1 MADAVEA
8 VRECFEEIAPEAIEL
23 FRRKSAEY
31 AVSGDPGFQMF
42 GAAGQVADL
51 HRKVWKLYSHTWKGA
66 ELSFEGG
73 VEIAQDLIGHAL
85 LLIYCLRHQ
94 DSGQDPTPPVADGH
108 TADSLDTIRIV
119 STGRSM
125 YNHLSMPRLRHLA
138 IQRGLVNPTDP
149 RDTTLGKGY
158 VIGLLEADDARDEE
172 EAADPYD

>member
-1 MADAVEA
+1 MADSVEA

-23 FRRKSAEY
+23 FRRKSSEY

-51 HRKVWKLYSHTWKGA
+51 HRKVWKLYNHTWKGA

-94 DSGQDPTPPVADGH
+94 DSVQDPTPP
-108 TADSLDTIRIV
+108 IV
-119 STGRSM
+119 VGKPSM
-125 YNHLSMPRLRHLA
+125 YNHLSMPQLKHLA
-138 IQRGLVNPTDP
+138 LQRGLVNPTNPWDA
-149 RDTTLGKGY
+149 TLGKGY

-172 EAADPYD
+172 EDADPYD